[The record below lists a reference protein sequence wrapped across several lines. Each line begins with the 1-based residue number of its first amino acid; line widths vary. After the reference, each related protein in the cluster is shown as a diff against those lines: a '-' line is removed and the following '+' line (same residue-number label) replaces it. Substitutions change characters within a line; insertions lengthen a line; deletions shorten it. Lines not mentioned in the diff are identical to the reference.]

1 MRYVLD
7 VGIIMRYVLDAQR
20 HSKYEYFVYFK
31 YNFFNKVQYRILF
44 KNIWPN
50 DTTTDKL
57 LG

>member
-50 DTTTDKL
+50 DTNY
-57 LG
+57 